1 MFLLA
6 KKTHFIAF
14 LTVLYTRIFFVKV
27 TPKKGAA
34 KKLTAK
40 ITVKTPTVKFTDDVK
55 TVQVGSTAYV
65 KAAAV
70 PANASVKYYS
80 ADKSIATV
88 GLTSGKV
95 IGKADGTLKVAA
107 VIKTGT
113 KTTKVYK
120 EITVYAPLDIADVV
134 PSADASVLSV
144 LFTTPVKAV
153 EARNFYFVGGE
164 ISVANAKLSEDGK
177 SATLTLDKSLTSTV
191 KYTLKAYNLEP
202 VNGEAKAELTKDVTW
217 TYSDGAKV
225 EAGTLAKIGEEA
237 SVKITNA
244 KGGNVTTVNSIKVTT
259 SNAGIVDVTPATA
272 VAGTLK
278 NVPDVKLVAKASG
291 TATVTVKAVLTDG
304 TTLTQIFTY
313 TIGDVTV
320 ANKGYTLY
328 GATNASTATAVAVM
342 ASAPANTVEMANAT
356 ATTTL
361 RWVNPANKP
370 TAKLALYLT
379 KNGDPEDEKVDF
391 TGAKVESL
399 DPSVATAAIAGDT
412 LTVTAQY
419 NTTATAQFRVT
430 MNNDKKDVYTFS
442 VNVQKA
448 PELTSIVT
456 DTPSVTLSDEAAIA
470 LGTKAANSVEGVDQK
485 TVTVTFKDQYGDDF
499 ALPTDF
505 AGKLVVSSNSVEGL
519 SVKAGT
525 PVAGSD
531 VVETPAEGNIEYK
544 AAALKTGA
552 ISNIT
557 YVVSA
562 QKDKL
567 ASATISAK
575 LFEKAD
581 DATAKY
587 SVNTSV
593 TTVNVDGAATA
604 SDVKQLGG
612 LDAAY
617 TIDANDNVAADDNVD
632 FSAKTYYLLDAKG
645 NKLAKADTT
654 VGVYVEE
661 DPTFKQNCWIK
672 LTSNKKVEFDTN
684 ATNLASVA
692 GSEKVVVKV
701 ANDGYS
707 ALAAGDTN
715 FVSQTVT
722 INYTNTK
729 AIPHKAT
736 VATTNIKLTG
746 VSETLTLED
755 IVFGKI
761 DADQMLKDKSHSG
774 NTIFIGGTDDRYMVA
789 KGVAKNNGYKYNTS
803 VLSITDMNGKT
814 IPTGTSLYGLAA
826 SVTTGNAWMI
836 KNDGTVDTLGDFEIN
851 DFTIADVTGSSSTA
865 IGKVNATTGA
875 LTTALTTGE
884 YVSFKLV
891 LRDVRVNGDTDTH
904 KDANLL
910 SAPVTISVTISR

>member
-1 MFLLA
+1 MSG
-6 KKTHFIAF
+6 
-14 LTVLYTRIFFVKV
+14 YCVKV
-27 TPKKGAA
+27 TAKVQTKKG
-34 KKLTAK
+34 KKVVTKKVNKTLKAT
-40 ITVKTPTVKFTDDVK
+40 ITVKTP
-55 TVQVGSTAYV
+55 
-65 KAAAV
+65 
-70 PANASVKYYS
+70 SVKLAG
-80 ADKSIATV
+80 ADVLAVGNTTALTAKTAPKTAKVTYKTSNKDIATV
-88 GLTSGKV
+88 DSKGVVTGV
-95 IGKADGTLKVAA
+95 ADGNVTITAS
-107 VIKTGT
+107 IKTGT
-113 KTTKVYK
+113 KTTKATK
-120 EITVYAPLDIADVV
+120 KITVYAPLDIADVV

-291 TATVTVKAVLTDG
+291 TATVTVKAVLTAG

-328 GATNASTATAVAVM
+328 GATNASTAKAVAVM
-342 ASAPANTVEMANAT
+342 GTAPANTVEMATKT

-361 RWVNPANKP
+361 RWTNPANKP
-370 TAKLALYLT
+370 TANLALYLT

-391 TGAKVESL
+391 AGAKVESL
-399 DPSVATAAIAGDT
+399 DPSVATAAISGSN

-456 DTPSVTLSDEAAIA
+456 DTASVTLSDEAAVA
-470 LGTKAANSVEGVDQK
+470 LGTKAANGVEGVDQK
-485 TVTVTFKDQYGDDF
+485 TVKVTFKDQYGDDF

-519 SVKAGT
+519 SVTAGT
-525 PVAGSD
+525 PAAGAD
-531 VVETPAEGNIEYK
+531 VVEALAEGNIEYK
-544 AAALKTGA
+544 AAALKTGTL
-552 ISNIT
+552 SNIT
-557 YVVSA
+557 YVVKA

-612 LDAAY
+612 LEAAY
-617 TIDANDNVAADDNVD
+617 TIDANDDKADDDSVD
-632 FSAKTYYLLDAKG
+632 FSSKTYYLLDAKG
-645 NKLAKADTT
+645 NKLAKADTS

-672 LTSNKKVEFDTN
+672 LTGNKKVEFDTN

-701 ANDGYS
+701 ANDGFS
-707 ALAAGDTN
+707 TLAAGGTN
-715 FVSQTVT
+715 FVSQPVT

-746 VSETLTLED
+746 VSEALTLED

-774 NTIFIGGTDDRYMVA
+774 NTIFIGGQDDRYMVA

-836 KNDGTVDTLGDFEIN
+836 KGTDGTVETLGDFEIK

-865 IGKVNATTGA
+865 IAKVTAATGDVA
-875 LTTALTTGE
+875 ALTTGE